1 METTLAIDELMI
13 KKLWY
18 THTHTHT
25 HNVIFSGKRKK
36 KVTLMTTWIDFEG
49 IVLSEMSDVCS
60 VMADSL

>member
-1 METTLAIDELMI
+1 MV
-13 KKLWY
+13 Y

-36 KVTLMTTWIDFEG
+36 KVTLMTTWIDFKG
-49 IVLSEMSDVCS
+49 IVLSEMSDMCS